1 MIQNKAYQAKKPQR
15 KAWQQVKFLLRCGV
29 DMVSW
34 NITLGLMVMAFTL
47 PFIFL
52 RTKIKSTRRRASDE
66 HNEVQ
71 QLRSMLTELEERIRH
86 DQSLF
91 LEALGVPFLL
101 MRPSGRVVMANR
113 KAAEL
118 FDMESMANTNLLRLL
133 PDSELRRMLQQA
145 TQSTDRMRF
154 MVKVPRA
161 DGERIYRATSTHLA
175 TREKHI
181 GIVFLDMTEEH
192 RTQVIRRDFVA
203 NASHE
208 LRTPLTLILGYLET
222 LQDDPESTGGN
233 QLWQRALSIMRRHA
247 ERMARLVEDMLMLSR
262 VETPGSGYLKMEN
275 FDLSQ
280 LACEVCQ
287 RLEATAAAQHASI
300 SLQITPEEF
309 CMQGDAFYWSQVLY
323 NLLENALKN
332 NPAPGL
338 TVTLT
343 AEQQE
348 DSSRVIRIEDNGI
361 GIPAEAIPFIFNR
374 FYRADKSGKVK
385 GTGLGLSIVKHAVE
399 AHGGRISVES
409 TPGVRTCF
417 SIVIPPSAS

>member
-1 MIQNKAYQAKKPQR
+1 M
-15 KAWQQVKFLLRCGV
+15 
-29 DMVSW
+29 SW
-34 NITLGLMVMAFTL
+34 NIALGLMVMAFTL

-52 RTKIKSTRRRASDE
+52 RTLIKSTRRRASDE

-71 QLRSMLTELEERIRH
+71 QLRSMLTELEERISH
-86 DQSLF
+86 EQSLF

-118 FDMESMANTNLLRLL
+118 FDMQNMANTNLLRLL
-133 PDSELRRMLQQA
+133 PDSDMRRMLQQA
-145 TQSTDRMRF
+145 TQSTARMRF
-154 MVKVPRA
+154 MVQVPRA
-161 DGERIYRATSTHLA
+161 DGERIYQVTSTHLA
-175 TREKHI
+175 TRERHI

-222 LQDDPESTGGN
+222 LQEAPESTGDN
-233 QLWQRALSIMRRHA
+233 KLWQRALSIMQRHA
-247 ERMARLVEDMLMLSR
+247 TRMARLVEDMLMLSR
-262 VETPGSGYLKMEN
+262 VETPGSGYLKKDN
-275 FDLSQ
+275 FILTQ
-280 LACEVCQ
+280 LAREVCQ
-287 RLEATAAAQHASI
+287 RLETTAATQKATI
-300 SLQITPEEF
+300 DLQITPEDF
-309 CMQGDAFYWSQVLY
+309 GMQGDAFYWSQVLY

-338 TVTLT
+338 KVALK

-348 DSSRVIRIEDNGI
+348 NGARIIRIEDNGI
-361 GIPAEAIPFIFNR
+361 GISAESIPFIFNR
-374 FYRADKSGKVK
+374 FYRADKSGKIK

-417 SIVIPPSAS
+417 TIVIPPEGS

>member
-1 MIQNKAYQAKKPQR
+1 
-15 KAWQQVKFLLRCGV
+15 
-29 DMVSW
+29 MVSW
-34 NITLGLMVMAFTL
+34 NIALGLMVMAFAL

-52 RTKIKSTRRRASDE
+52 RTLIKSTRRRASDE

-71 QLRSMLTELEERIRH
+71 QLRSMLTELEERISH

-118 FDMESMANTNLLRLL
+118 FDMQNMANTNLLRLL
-133 PDSELRRMLQQA
+133 PDSDMRRMLQQA
-145 TQSTDRMRF
+145 TQSTARMRF
-154 MVKVPRA
+154 MVQVPRA
-161 DGERIYRATSTHLA
+161 DGERIYRVTSTHLA
-175 TREKHI
+175 TRERHI

-222 LQDDPESTGGN
+222 LQEAPESTGDN
-233 QLWQRALSIMRRHA
+233 KLWQRALSIMQRHA
-247 ERMARLVEDMLMLSR
+247 TRMARLVEDMLMLSR
-262 VETPGSGYLKMEN
+262 VETPGSGYLKKDN
-275 FDLSQ
+275 FILTQ
-280 LACEVCQ
+280 LAREVCQ
-287 RLEATAAAQHASI
+287 RLETTAATQKATI
-300 SLQITPEEF
+300 DLQITPEDF
-309 CMQGDAFYWSQVLY
+309 GMQGDAFYWSQVLY

-338 TVTLT
+338 KVALK

-348 DSSRVIRIEDNGI
+348 NGARIIRIEDNGI
-361 GIPAEAIPFIFNR
+361 GISAESIPFIFNR
-374 FYRADKSGKVK
+374 FYRADKSGKIK

-417 SIVIPPSAS
+417 TIVIPPEVS

>member
-1 MIQNKAYQAKKPQR
+1 M
-15 KAWQQVKFLLRCGV
+15 
-29 DMVSW
+29 SW
-34 NITLGLMVMAFTL
+34 NIALGLMVMAFTL

-52 RTKIKSTRRRASDE
+52 RTLIKSTRRRASDE

-71 QLRSMLTELEERIRH
+71 QLRSMLTELEERISH
-86 DQSLF
+86 EQSLF

-118 FDMESMANTNLLRLL
+118 FDMQNMANTNLLRLL
-133 PDSELRRMLQQA
+133 PDSDMRRMLQQA
-145 TQSTDRMRF
+145 TQSTARMRF
-154 MVKVPRA
+154 MVQVPRA
-161 DGERIYRATSTHLA
+161 DGERIYRVTSTHLA
-175 TREKHI
+175 TRERHI

-222 LQDDPESTGGN
+222 LQEAPESTGDN
-233 QLWQRALSIMRRHA
+233 KLWQRALSIMQRHA
-247 ERMARLVEDMLMLSR
+247 TRMARLVEDMLMLSR
-262 VETPGSGYLKMEN
+262 VETPGSGYLKKDN
-275 FDLSQ
+275 FILTQ
-280 LACEVCQ
+280 LAREVCQ
-287 RLEATAAAQHASI
+287 RLETTAATQKATI
-300 SLQITPEEF
+300 DLQITPEDF
-309 CMQGDAFYWSQVLY
+309 GMQGDAFYWSQVLY

-338 TVTLT
+338 KVALK

-348 DSSRVIRIEDNGI
+348 NGARIIRIEDNGI
-361 GIPAEAIPFIFNR
+361 GISAESIPFIFNR
-374 FYRADKSGKVK
+374 FYRADKSGKIK

-417 SIVIPPSAS
+417 TIVIPPEGS